1 MRKKS
6 PHVLLSSHD
15 ASAET
20 FRPYH
25 LCHDLYH
32 VLAQSRQAWD
42 GRPSPSPCENIMTWT
57 VGTIHYDMSPLRSVL
72 RSGRRKMNVE
82 RPVLRLW
89 YPKMTRFT
97 FRVPKINV
105 ERSVLRS
112 GRPKRERVAFIGFGP
127 SLRSRRSGARVR
139 PPRSVGQDVRTVFW
153 QLLLSLLR
161 KDRGPGP
168 VHGVS
173 RT

>member
-1 MRKKS
+1 M
-6 PHVLLSSHD
+6 
-15 ASAET
+15 
-20 FRPYH
+20 
-25 LCHDLYH
+25 
-32 VLAQSRQAWD
+32 AQSRQAWD

-97 FRVPKINV
+97 FGVPQD
-105 ERSVLRS
+105 
-112 GRPKRERVAFIGFGP
+112 KRRT
-127 SLRSRRSGARVR
+127 
-139 PPRSVGQDVRTVFW
+139 PRSTFGAPQERESRLHRFRPESPQQTLGSQGAPPTERRTKRSHCVLAVAVVALAEGPRA
-153 QLLLSLLR
+153 QPSPRSITYVMRGNLCLSLLW